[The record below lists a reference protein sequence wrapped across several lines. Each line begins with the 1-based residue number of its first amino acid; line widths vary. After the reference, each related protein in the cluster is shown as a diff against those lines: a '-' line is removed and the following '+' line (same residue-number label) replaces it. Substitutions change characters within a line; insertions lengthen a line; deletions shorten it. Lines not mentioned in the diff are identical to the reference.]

1 MEVCEVYYVY
11 RMLNNSEVSST
22 DAGNV
27 IIIALNVK
35 YWKHFYSSE
44 NNMLI

>member
-11 RMLNNSEVSST
+11 RMLNNSEVTT
-22 DAGNV
+22 DADNV

-35 YWKHFYSSE
+35 YWTHFYSSE